1 VREAIARQ
9 AAESG
14 VNYVLSRFA
23 FGDLSLEESLR
34 SADLFARAVM
44 PELAPAPVPAA

>member
-1 VREAIARQ
+1 VLAR
-9 AAESG
+9 
-14 VNYVLSRFA
+14 LA

-44 PELAPAPVPAA
+44 PELAAAAVS